1 MHPTMRNPSR
11 PARRPAAARPLAV
24 LTLEDRVTPALAF
37 AFDYSLDRTGF
48 FNNPAARAALERAA
62 ADLGAPITSTPAAI
76 TPGGVNTWTA
86 VFDDPSAPGSQL
98 QRTNL
103 SIPAGTQYIFAGGI
117 PDSAGEAGL
126 GGYGGF
132 SVTGSRSWQQAVRSR
147 GQGGFAV
154 WGGSISFDVSQGW
167 YYGADPAG
175 RPANQLDF
183 TSVAVHELTHSLG
196 FGTSPQFA
204 ALSAG
209 GLFTGAASTAAN
221 GGLAPLLSPDGGHWI
236 QGTRSD
242 GHPVS
247 LQPTMEPNGRVTFS
261 RLDYAGLSDIGWQV
275 GGAAVTPIVA
285 PAVAPTVTPAEV
297 ARTDIQPSTGSSP
310 AVAAAAVAPVSPV
323 SPLPGGT
330 AVTVVSGASDGTAQ
344 AYTVAADGTLA
355 PVGGT
360 VRPFAGFGGA
370 VRSVVADFNGDGV
383 ADLAFGTGPGANRVR
398 VFDGK
403 TGADL
408 TPEFAAFEP
417 GFAGGVFLAAGD
429 FDHDGRA
436 ELVVTPDQGGGPRVR
451 VLSLTPAGPQALADF
466 FGIEDANF
474 RGGARAA
481 VGDVDGDGTP
491 DLVVAAGYGGGP
503 RVAVFNGRTVPGG
516 GVKGRLTADFF
527 AFETTLRNG
536 VYVSAGDVDG
546 DGKAD
551 LTFGAGPGGGPRV
564 VTVSGQS
571 LLSQGGAAAVSRPLS
586 DQFVGDTNS
595 RGGVRV
601 TTKQLDGGG
610 RAAVVAGSGTGGSVQ
625 VIRPAGGTTSQN
637 LLAGR
642 TLDGVYVG

>member
-1 MHPTMRNPSR
+1 M
-11 PARRPAAARPLAV
+11 
-24 LTLEDRVTPALAF
+24 
-37 AFDYSLDRTGF
+37 
-48 FNNPAARAALERAA
+48 
-62 ADLGAPITSTPAAI
+62 
-76 TPGGVNTWTA
+76 
-86 VFDDPSAPGSQL
+86 
-98 QRTNL
+98 
-103 SIPAGTQYIFAGGI
+103 
-117 PDSAGEAGL
+117 
-126 GGYGGF
+126 
-132 SVTGSRSWQQAVRSR
+132 
-147 GQGGFAV
+147 
-154 WGGSISFDVSQGW
+154 WGGSISFDVSQHW
-167 YYGADPAG
+167 YFGADPNGRAAG
-175 RPANQLDF
+175 QLDF
-183 TSVAVHELTHSLG
+183 YSVAVHELTHSLG

-204 ALSAG
+204 ALSVNG
-209 GLFTGAASTAAN
+209 QFTGPAATAAN
-221 GGLAPLLSPDGGHWI
+221 GGLAPLLSADGGHWI

-247 LQPTMEPNGRVTFS
+247 MQPTMDPNGRVTVS

-275 GGAAVTPIVA
+275 GGPTAA
-285 PAVAPTVTPAEV
+285 PAVSPTVTPAEA
-297 ARTDIQPSTGSSP
+297 ARTDTQPATGSSP
-310 AVAAAAVAPVSPV
+310 AVAAPAPVAAVVPAAI

-344 AYTVAADGTLA
+344 AYTAAADGTLA

-360 VRPFAGFGGA
+360 IRPFAGFSGA
-370 VRSVVADFNGDGV
+370 VRSAVADFNGDGV
-383 ADLAFGTGPGANRVR
+383 PDLAFGTGPGANRVR

-408 TPEFAAFEP
+408 SHEFTAFEP

-451 VLSLTPAGPQALADF
+451 VLGLTAAGPQPLADF
-466 FGIEDANF
+466 YGIDDTNF

-481 VGDVDGDGTP
+481 VGDVNGDGTP

-503 RVAVFNGRTVPGG
+503 RVAVFDGRTVPGG
-516 GVKGRLTADFF
+516 GGKGRLTADFF

-536 VYVSAGDVDG
+536 VYVSVGDVDG

-571 LLSQGGAAAVSRPLS
+571 LLTQGGAAAVGRPLS
-586 DQFVGDTNS
+586 DQFVGDATS

-601 TTKQLDGGG
+601 TTKQLDGDT
-610 RAAVVAGSGTGGSVQ
+610 RAAVVAGSGTGGTVQ
-625 VIRPAGGTTSQN
+625 VIRPAGGTTNQN